1 MDIATQNVLGK
12 LIRVREHAFPVTQT
26 GDMKQNNIDLMIVD
40 DDEAFRATV
49 VRRFS
54 RRGFNVS
61 EASNAAEA
69 MSLAAARQFDVAVFD
84 MVMPGMTGL
93 ELLGN
98 LKAGH
103 AEFEIILLTGQGS
116 IESAVRAMN
125 TVLEASRA
133 SWAEKGEADHAQ
145 QIQLFQKSI
154 NDKGEEARVELGIL
168 CPHFMVV
175 KPYNKQHRKLE
186 IIYDFLWCR

>member
-116 IESAVRAMN
+116 IESAVRAMKLGAYDYL
-125 TVLEASRA
+125 TKPFPPRGEKASIIVL
-133 SWAEKGEADHAQ
+133 
-145 QIQLFQKSI
+145 
-154 NDKGEEARVELGIL
+154 L
-168 CPHFMVV
+168 CPYFSKLTV
-175 KPYNKQHRKLE
+175 KCIVIQVTTIPKSTE
-186 IIYDFLWCR
+186 F